1 MRAGEA
7 KLFTQKLN
15 EQGARLNRDLRRLA
29 VHRHGNGDGHSSI
42 PPGPLHGPPVR
53 YSTIREYGTSA
64 EAPPADRLDCR
75 AFGTARRQ
83 GQGRRRPLPS
93 TPLAA
98 VRFSLAPDRKSVG
111 SGKSVSVRV
120 DLGGRRIIKT
130 KK

>member
-15 EQGARLNRDLRRLA
+15 EQGARLNLALRRLA

-64 EAPPADRLDCR
+64 EAPPADRQIGRANVRTPVTNAQLVCR
-75 AFGTARRQ
+75 LLLAKKQ
-83 GQGRRRPLPS
+83 H
-93 TPLAA
+93 TP
-98 VRFSLAPDRKSVG
+98 
-111 SGKSVSVRV
+111 
-120 DLGGRRIIKT
+120 
-130 KK
+130 